1 MFQVAVRRRVTAFHH
16 LIGGDWGKENL
27 HHSHDYL
34 LEVICEGPKLDRHGY
49 LFDISVLE
57 AKLDG
62 LIEQYAGR
70 SLNEQPGFEGQNPSV
85 ERFAAVLAERVTPS
99 LSGQG
104 LDAFT
109 MVVWEHE
116 QAWAS
121 LKVKL

>member
-16 LIGGDWGKENL
+16 LIGGDWGKENE

-34 LEVICEGPKLDRHGY
+34 LEVVCEGPKLDRHGY

-57 AKLDG
+57 AKLDA
-62 LIEQYAGR
+62 LLEQVRGR
-70 SLNEQPGFEGQNPSV
+70 SLNEQPGFVGLNPSV
-85 ERFAAVLAERVTPS
+85 ERFAQVLAERVTPS
-99 LSGQG
+99 LQGQG
-104 LDAFT
+104 LERFT

-121 LKVKL
+121 FKVSL